1 MKFLG
6 LRLCDHDSNISYS
19 DGVKVKYYKSER
31 DLQIKHHGY
40 NNLSG
45 WKYVLDLWGIN
56 PSEIN
61 AICIVP
67 DDETLSLNK
76 VEIIE
81 KINVPIFSEMGFKCD
96 VYRIDHHLAHSLSC
110 WTSGQEFDLDI
121 VFDGFGNNSISH
133 SIYQNQKRIEYYSL
147 DQLPSIGELMGSF
160 GTVLGL
166 SGHRQ
171 DLAGKLMALK
181 AYSKLKQK
189 NREKYLDLFSK
200 FNIFEM
206 DKIWNLENL
215 LGSPNDKSRINLVSV
230 AHETSENI
238 FSDYFHTKEGKLSY
252 SGGVAQNTIINSKI
266 RKKCDNVYIPPHC
279 ADEGLS
285 LGCIE
290 FLRREFNQD
299 KFDTSGFPFWQSDE
313 SPNTRPS
320 SQTIKQTA
328 EHLANGKIVGWY
340 QGNGEVGPRALGNRS
355 ILMNPSI
362 QNGKEVLNSRV
373 KHREWFRPFGASIL
387 EEDTSSYFDWNG
399 TSPYMLYVMNI
410 FNRESFP
417 AITHVDGTCRIQTVS
432 QELEDYYNL
441 IHEFKKLTGI
451 PMLLNTSLNVNGKPI
466 AGHISDMQKINVDI
480 RVIGDQI
487 S

>member
-19 DGVKVKYYKSER
+19 DGVKVRYYKSER

-40 NNLSG
+40 NNLSD
-45 WKYVLDLWGIN
+45 WKYVLNLWNIN
-56 PSEIN
+56 PSEID

-67 DDETLSLNK
+67 DDETLPFNK
-76 VEIIE
+76 SQTVE
-81 KINVPIFSEMGFKCD
+81 KINVPEFNEMGFNCD

-110 WTSGQEFDLDI
+110 WTSGQDFDLDI
-121 VFDGFGNNSISH
+121 VFDGFGNDSISH
-133 SIYQNQKRIEYYSL
+133 SIYKNQDRIEYYTL

-160 GTVLGL
+160 GTIIGL

-171 DLAGKLMALK
+171 DLAGKVMALK
-181 AYSKLKQK
+181 AYSKLK
-189 NREKYLDLFSK
+189 NREKYLEMFSRYG
-200 FNIFEM
+200 IFEM
-206 DKIWNLENL
+206 DKIWNSNNL
-215 LGSPNDKSRINLVSV
+215 LGSPNNKTRINLVSI
-230 AHETSENI
+230 AHEVSEEV
-238 FSDYFHTKEGKLSY
+238 FSEYFQSKSGKLSY

-266 RKKCDNVYIPPHC
+266 REKCDEIYIPPHC

-290 FLRREFNQD
+290 FLRREFQQE
-299 KFDTSGFPFWQSDE
+299 KFDTTGFPFWQSDE
-313 SPNTRPS
+313 APETRPS
-320 SQTIKQTA
+320 KETIKQTA

-355 ILMNPSI
+355 ILMNPTI
-362 QNGKEVLNSRV
+362 KDGKKILNAKV

-387 EEDTSSYFDWNG
+387 EEYTSQYFDWNRI
-399 TSPYMLYVMNI
+399 SPYMLYVMDI
-410 FNRESFP
+410 HDKESFP
-417 AITHVDGTCRIQTVS
+417 SITHVDGTCRIQTVS
-432 QELEDYYNL
+432 QDLEDYYAL
-441 IHEFKKLTGI
+441 IDEFKKLTGI

-466 AGHISDMQKINVDI
+466 AGHISDMERINVDI
-480 RVIGDQI
+480 KVVGNHV

>member
-6 LRLCDHDSNISYS
+6 LRLCDHDSNVSYS
-19 DGVKVKYYKSER
+19 DGTKVRYYKSER

-40 NNLSG
+40 NNLSD
-45 WKYVLDLWGIN
+45 WKNVLNLWSIN
-56 PSEIN
+56 PSEID

-67 DDETLSLNK
+67 DDDTLIFDKKETVEEIK
-76 VEIIE
+76 VA
-81 KINVPIFSEMGFKCD
+81 IFNEMGFTCP
-96 VYRIDHHLAHSLSC
+96 VYRIDHHLAHAFSC
-110 WTSGQEFDLDI
+110 WTSGQDFDLDI
-121 VFDGFGNNSISH
+121 VFDGFGNDSISH
-133 SIYQNQKRIEYYSL
+133 SIYQNQNRLEHYTL
-147 DQLPSIGELMGSF
+147 DQLPSIGELMGTF
-160 GTVLGL
+160 GTIMRM

-181 AYSKLKQK
+181 AYSKLK
-189 NREKYLDLFSK
+189 NRDKYIQMFSK
-200 FNIFEM
+200 YGIFDM
-206 DKIWNLENL
+206 DKVWDIDNL
-215 LGSPNDKSRINLVSV
+215 LQLNENRHKINLISI

-238 FSDYFHTKEGKLSY
+238 FSNYFESKVKGKVSY

-266 RKKCDNVYIPPHC
+266 NQDVYIPPHC

-290 FLRREFNQD
+290 FLRRHFNQE
-299 KFDTSGFPFWQSDE
+299 KFDTTGFPFWQSDE
-313 SPNTRPS
+313 SPDTRPS
-320 SQTIKQTA
+320 KETIKQTA

-355 ILMNPSI
+355 ILMNPTI
-362 QNGKEVLNSRV
+362 KDGKYKLNSQV

-387 EEDTSSYFDWNG
+387 EEYTSQYFDWDQ
-399 TSPYMLYVMNI
+399 TSPYMLYVMDI
-410 FNRESFP
+410 HDKESFP

-432 QELEDYYNL
+432 QELEDYYAL
-441 IHEFKKLTGI
+441 IDEFKKLTGI

-466 AGHISDMQKINVDI
+466 AGHISDMKNINVD
-480 RVIGDQI
+480 VKVVGNHM

>member
-6 LRLCDHDSNISYS
+6 LRLCDHDSNVSYS
-19 DGVKVKYYKSER
+19 DGTKVRYYKSER

-40 NNLSG
+40 NNLSD
-45 WKYVLDLWGIN
+45 WKNVLNLWSIN
-56 PSEIN
+56 PSEID

-67 DDETLSLNK
+67 DDDTLIFDKKETVEEIK
-76 VEIIE
+76 VA
-81 KINVPIFSEMGFKCD
+81 IFNEMGFTCP
-96 VYRIDHHLAHSLSC
+96 VYRIDHHLAHAFSC
-110 WTSGQEFDLDI
+110 WTSGQDFDLDI
-121 VFDGFGNNSISH
+121 VFDGFGNDSISH
-133 SIYQNQKRIEYYSL
+133 SIYQNQNRLEHYTL
-147 DQLPSIGELMGSF
+147 DQLPSIGELMGTF
-160 GTVLGL
+160 GTIMGM

-181 AYSKLKQK
+181 AYSKLK
-189 NREKYLDLFSK
+189 NRDKYIQMFSK
-200 FNIFEM
+200 YGIFDM
-206 DKIWNLENL
+206 DKVWDIDNL
-215 LGSPNDKSRINLVSV
+215 LQLNENRHKINLISI

-238 FSDYFHTKEGKLSY
+238 FSNYFESKVKGKVSY

-266 RKKCDNVYIPPHC
+266 NQDVYIPPHC

-290 FLRREFNQD
+290 FLRRHFNQE
-299 KFDTSGFPFWQSDE
+299 KFDTTGFPFWQSDE
-313 SPNTRPS
+313 SPDTRPS
-320 SQTIKQTA
+320 KETIKQTA

-355 ILMNPSI
+355 ILMNPTI
-362 QNGKEVLNSRV
+362 KDGKYKLNSQV

-387 EEDTSSYFDWNG
+387 EEYTSQYFDWDQ
-399 TSPYMLYVMNI
+399 TSPYMLYVMDI
-410 FNRESFP
+410 HDKESFP

-432 QELEDYYNL
+432 QELEDYYAL
-441 IHEFKKLTGI
+441 IDEFKKLTGI

-466 AGHISDMQKINVDI
+466 AGHISDMKNINVD
-480 RVIGDQI
+480 VKVVGNHM